1 MLSSTG
7 VLMAHRV
14 LRSFL
19 DAQLVVADTA
29 GRRRPGRA
37 AWTRRPLDECD
48 RVGQQMLLQRRLHSP
63 ESVSRELFASAIDL
77 VENFGLLG
85 PGDDDPDDL
94 ATRRREHL
102 AFVSSLI
109 DRATLIESLDAANRA
124 EVTGVVV

>member
-1 MLSSTG
+1 
-7 VLMAHRV
+7 MAHRV

-19 DAQLVVADTA
+19 DAQLVVADRLA
-29 GRRRPGRA
+29 AADPAVPVDRA
-37 AWTRRPLDECD
+37 ILLDECD
-48 RVGQQMLLQRRLHSP
+48 RVGRQMLLQRRLHSP

-77 VENFGLLG
+77 VENFALLG
-85 PGDDDPDDL
+85 PDDDDPDDL

>member
-19 DAQLVVADTA
+19 DAQLVVADRLA
-29 GRRRPGRA
+29 AADPAVPVDRA
-37 AWTRRPLDECD
+37 TLLDECD
-48 RVGQQMLLQRRLHSP
+48 RVGRQMLLQRRLHSP

-85 PGDDDPDDL
+85 PDDRRPGRPGDQTTRAPGVRLQPD
-94 ATRRREHL
+94 RSGPR
-102 AFVSSLI
+102 
-109 DRATLIESLDAANRA
+109 
-124 EVTGVVV
+124 